1 MEEYENEMGLPK
13 VYEDD
18 IVMIFLIDED
28 EDSEEE
34 ETESMECGCKDKVEI
49 KKKPHFSQGGIS
61 QFSMPNLDDKI
72 EDIILSIIGG

>member
-61 QFSMPNLDDKI
+61 QFSMPPLDDKI

>member
-18 IVMIFLIDED
+18 IIMIFLVDE
-28 EDSEEE
+28 EEESEEE
-34 ETESMECGCKDKVEI
+34 DTESMDCGCKETVEI

-61 QFSMPNLDDKI
+61 QFSMPNMNDKI
-72 EDIILSIIGG
+72 EDIIFSILGA